1 MFSKAECLFGCVAF
15 VSLVIFT
22 FFHKIFCVLKTL
34 NGLLASLLGQ
44 SINDYCQCCC
54 QHQAKRGEA
63 GLRLIVHHDE
73 FPLISSPCKCHCTGS
88 PKLCLLVIWLPI
100 VFKLGNSKAVKSS
113 VFWTTPQY
121 FLLFYKIILTQEFSI
136 NFEFF
141 ISSRY
146 SQCLFYHNWLIQ
158 TLRLQAWNGVLS
170 SHKIYPFVWST
181 WNFRLKLLIIN
192 IL

>member
-1 MFSKAECLFGCVAF
+1 MGECSKFLIVQIINSSFHLYSSWKISAGSLKEQLREFQSTRLSIRKPDVFSKAECLFGCVAF

-100 VFKLGNSKAVKSS
+100 VFKLGNPKAVKSS
-113 VFWTTPQY
+113 VF
-121 FLLFYKIILTQEFSI
+121 
-136 NFEFF
+136 
-141 ISSRY
+141 
-146 SQCLFYHNWLIQ
+146 
-158 TLRLQAWNGVLS
+158 
-170 SHKIYPFVWST
+170 
-181 WNFRLKLLIIN
+181 
-192 IL
+192 